1 MNTLQKLTVKDAYRI
16 DDENPILVKLTAE
29 FSQIIYNFA
38 HHAELRGVF
47 IVEDDNR
54 FAGVITRTDLL
65 DWARAKLG
73 ALFLKPLTN
82 TEETIRLASLIDAST
97 AGEVL
102 RPETKK
108 AGVSA
113 QDTLAN
119 SLRIMIETNLTV
131 LPVINESQH
140 IIGNLTL
147 SELLDLALT
156 DS

>member
-65 DWARAKLG
+65 DWGR
-73 ALFLKPLTN
+73 
-82 TEETIRLASLIDAST
+82 
-97 AGEVL
+97 VL
-102 RPETKK
+102 
-108 AGVSA
+108 
-113 QDTLAN
+113 N
-119 SLRIMIETNLTV
+119 
-131 LPVINESQH
+131 
-140 IIGNLTL
+140 
-147 SELLDLALT
+147 SELCF
-156 DS
+156 

>member
-29 FSQIIYNFA
+29 FSHIIYNFA

-113 QDTLAN
+113 QDTLAD

-140 IIGNLTL
+140 IIGSLTL